1 MKTLKS
7 SLLAKIIAFVL
18 LIIFAFATLFNGMG
32 CFVSFN
38 EDFFTKTKE
47 DVADK
52 LYSDITYEIS
62 TMIYNSCYFDYNGDL
77 NVSYGRNF
85 NITELADFVIYN
97 SNTGEILHSSPN
109 QIGSGYLAN
118 NTGYFSGYYNSLLT
132 GPIIEPIEIKVM
144 LKPLKENSIL
154 KLREKLTFYFYDNR
168 FLNLIYLIISI
179 SISIMLFSFLLA
191 SSGHKKGCDDSIT
204 TGILE
209 KVPFDILTLVIGVV
223 ICVLAMLCLGI
234 VDTISSYTIYSFIEP
249 LILKLIAIVLLL
261 FISGSVFV
269 IWSMSLAKRIK
280 LKTTLKSCIT
290 YKILNFLFNK
300 TKRVIKFLLI
310 IFKNIK
316 FVWKVLLIFLAITLF
331 ELFVSM
337 IGDELGYYVF
347 LSVIEKLFTI
357 TLIALVCILFQRL
370 KEGGRKLAEG
380 ITEDKIKTEYMFG
393 DFKEHAENLN
403 SISKGITLAVEEKIK
418 SERLKTELITN
429 VSHDIK
435 TPLTSVINY
444 VDLIKQEKPEG
455 VKINEYLLILERQS
469 NRLKKLIED
478 LVEASKASS
487 GNLSVNLVPCDC
499 NILLEQAAG
508 EYEDKFK
515 QVTLNLIIKK
525 SEKPVMILA
534 DVRHLGRVFDNLLN
548 NIFKH
553 AMPGSR
559 VYLSIEKEGDKTE
572 ICFKNISKYEL
583 NISGDELTERFVRA
597 DKSRNTEGSG
607 LGLSIAKSLTEL
619 QKGEFRI
626 VTDGDLFKVILLFNA

>member
-1 MKTLKS
+1 MKKLKS

-18 LIIFAFATLFNGMG
+18 LIIFAFATLFNGLG
-32 CFVSFN
+32 CLVSFN
-38 EDFFTKTKE
+38 EEFFTKTKE
-47 DVADK
+47 DVADN

-62 TMIYNSCYFDYNGDL
+62 TMIYNSCYFDYNGNL

-85 NITELADFVIYN
+85 NVTELADFVIYN
-97 SNTGEILHSSPN
+97 SDTGEILHTSPN

-118 NTGYFSGYYNSLLT
+118 NSNYFSGYYNSLQT

-144 LKPLKENSIL
+144 LKPLKGNSVL
-154 KLREKLTFYFYDNR
+154 KLREILTFNFYDNR
-168 FLNLIYLIISI
+168 FLNLIYLTINI
-179 SISIMLFSFLLA
+179 SISIMLFLFLLSA
-191 SSGHKKGCDDSIT
+191 SGHKKGCDNIT

-209 KVPFDILTLVIGVV
+209 KFPFDIFTLIAGVG
-223 ICVLAMLCLGI
+223 IFVLAMFCFGI
-234 VDTISSYTIYSFIEP
+234 VDTVTLYTVYSFIEP
-249 LILKLIAIVLLL
+249 LILRLIAIILLL
-261 FISGSVFV
+261 FVAGSVFV
-269 IWSMSLAKRIK
+269 VWSMSLAKRIK
-280 LKTTLKSCIT
+280 LKSTLKSCVI
-290 YKILNFLFNK
+290 YKILIFSFKKIKKFKKFNFML
-300 TKRVIKFLLI
+300 
-310 IFKNIK
+310 FKNIK
-316 FVWKVLLIFLAITLF
+316 FVWKILLIFSAITFF
-331 ELFVSM
+331 EVLVSVM
-337 IGDELGYYVF
+337 GDDTEYYVI
-347 LSVIEKLFTI
+347 LSIIEKLFTVPI
-357 TLIALVCILFQRL
+357 IVLLSIILKKL
-370 KEGGRKLAEG
+370 KDGGKKLAEG
-380 ITEDKIKTEYMFG
+380 ITESKIDTRYMFG
-393 DFKEHAENLN
+393 EFKEHADNLN
-403 SISKGITLAVEEKIK
+403 SISEGVALAVEEKMK

-455 VKINEYLLILERQS
+455 KKINEYLLVLERQS

-515 QVTLNLIIKK
+515 QANLNLIIKK
-525 SEKPVMILA
+525 SEKPVVILA

-559 VYLSIEKEGDKTE
+559 VYLSIEKGGEKTE

-626 VTDGDLFKVILLFNA
+626 VTDGDLFKVLLLFHS